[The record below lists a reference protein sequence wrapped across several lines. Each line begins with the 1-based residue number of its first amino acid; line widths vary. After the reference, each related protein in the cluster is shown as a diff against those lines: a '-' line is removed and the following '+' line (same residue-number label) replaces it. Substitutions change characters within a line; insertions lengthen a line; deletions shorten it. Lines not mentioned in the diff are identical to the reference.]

1 MYVKM
6 YKGEANKMVAIIVNF
21 RILYFSK
28 LKQFSV
34 FKKLSN
40 EDVHVNFLKLSWFFQ
55 LNWLYT
61 RG

>member
-40 EDVHVNFLKLSWFFQ
+40 EDVHVNFLKLS
-55 LNWLYT
+55 
-61 RG
+61 